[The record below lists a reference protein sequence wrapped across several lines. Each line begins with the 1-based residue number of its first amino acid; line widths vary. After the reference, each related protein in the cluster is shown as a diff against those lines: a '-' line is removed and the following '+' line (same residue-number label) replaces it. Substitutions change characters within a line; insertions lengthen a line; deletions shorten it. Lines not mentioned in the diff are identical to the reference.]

1 MRPPLRILW
10 FGSFLWFVAGLQ
22 LFLFAQALEENR
34 SSRAELQ
41 HQQHQNSGQQ
51 PASEGPPAFGPTA
64 HPNETS
70 LRLEDFERMALE
82 NNPTLAQAAA
92 AVGAASGRK
101 VQAGLYPNPTIGV
114 TGDENAPGPVIR

>member
-1 MRPPLRILW
+1 MTLPSRIFW
-10 FGSFLWFVAGLQ
+10 FGSSLWFVAGLQ

-34 SSRAELQ
+34 SSRADLQ
-41 HQQHQNSGQQ
+41 HQQHQSNGQQ

-64 HPNETS
+64 HPNETT

-92 AVGAASGRK
+92 GVRAAAGRK
-101 VQAGLYPNPTIGV
+101 LQAGV
-114 TGDENAPGPVIR
+114 